1 MPPRK
6 KHKTVHVEEPQPQN
20 QNTRSRVRSRTS
32 IYSRNNIVAAENAIS
47 SVENLPVLHD
57 NLSIVYTKLASEI
70 IRLQSLATR
79 TTSVNSSKLT
89 IHADDISSIT
99 HQENNKARLFP
110 PLSSDPNLNVIVQD
124 NPPAPS
130 ALRAH
135 SPNIVTGT
143 NSKRSELI
151 SDNGQSDN
159 PLLTLVNNIFSGET
173 SAGIDSNVLHTSDM
187 SGGIPLGAGVSLRV
201 KQKIWAND
209 FIDLRCLTS
218 HTPDDNWSVTVA
230 PCQLTLSNRQQQS
243 QSKQKAPLT
252 FTESTDGFHIYM
264 AIYLQTFQIRHL
276 IC

>member
-1 MPPRK
+1 M
-6 KHKTVHVEEPQPQN
+6 
-20 QNTRSRVRSRTS
+20 
-32 IYSRNNIVAAENAIS
+32 
-47 SVENLPVLHD
+47 
-57 NLSIVYTKLASEI
+57 
-70 IRLQSLATR
+70 
-79 TTSVNSSKLT
+79 
-89 IHADDISSIT
+89 
-99 HQENNKARLFP
+99 
-110 PLSSDPNLNVIVQD
+110 IVQD
-124 NPPAPS
+124 NPPTPS
-130 ALRAH
+130 AVRAH

-151 SDNGQSDN
+151 SDDGQLDN

-173 SAGIDSNVLHTSDM
+173 SAGIDSNVLHTSDL

-252 FTESTDGFHIYM
+252 FTEWTDGFHIYM
-264 AIYLQTFQIRHL
+264 AIYLQKIQIRHL

>member
-1 MPPRK
+1 MIRDASQK
-6 KHKTVHVEEPQPQN
+6 ETKSVHVEEPQH
-20 QNTRSRVRSRTS
+20 QNTRSRVRNRTS
-32 IYSRNNIVAAENAIS
+32 RYSRNSTLAAENHGTTAENAIS
-47 SVENLPVLHD
+47 SVENLPVSHD
-57 NLSIVYTKLASEI
+57 NLNIDYAKLASEI

-151 SDNGQSDN
+151 SYNG
-159 PLLTLVNNIFSGET
+159 
-173 SAGIDSNVLHTSDM
+173 
-187 SGGIPLGAGVSLRV
+187 
-201 KQKIWAND
+201 
-209 FIDLRCLTS
+209 
-218 HTPDDNWSVTVA
+218 
-230 PCQLTLSNRQQQS
+230 
-243 QSKQKAPLT
+243 
-252 FTESTDGFHIYM
+252 
-264 AIYLQTFQIRHL
+264 
-276 IC
+276 

>member
-6 KHKTVHVEEPQPQN
+6 RHKTVHVEEPKPQN

-32 IYSRNNIVAAENAIS
+32 RYSRNNNAAAENAIS

-57 NLSIVYTKLASEI
+57 NLSIDNTKLASEI

-79 TTSVNSSKLT
+79 TTSVNSSNLP

-99 HQENNKARLFP
+99 HQENNKAILFP

-130 ALRAH
+130 AVRAH

-159 PLLTLVNNIFSGET
+159 PLLTLVIIYFQRRHQQVLIVMFYILVICLGYTIRCRNITEGKTNNMG
-173 SAGIDSNVLHTSDM
+173 
-187 SGGIPLGAGVSLRV
+187 
-201 KQKIWAND
+201 Q
-209 FIDLRCLTS
+209 
-218 HTPDDNWSVTVA
+218 
-230 PCQLTLSNRQQQS
+230 
-243 QSKQKAPLT
+243 
-252 FTESTDGFHIYM
+252 
-264 AIYLQTFQIRHL
+264 
-276 IC
+276 